1 MMKNQPTNQQKQT
14 KQKQTCKYREQGGGS
29 QSRWGPAK
37 RGKGGLETQTSSY
50 KVKKPWEGNVKHRER
65 SQ

>member
-14 KQKQTCKYREQGGGS
+14 KQKQTHKHREQGGGV
-29 QSRWGPAK
+29 QSIWGPAK
-37 RGKGGLETQTSSY
+37 RGKGGLQIQTSSY
-50 KVKKPWEGNVKHRER
+50 KVKKSWECNVKHREH